1 MRSMRT
7 LLATAVAV
15 GLFGGAGDAALAH
28 ESWGHGPGYGP
39 GCGMMGPGMMGS
51 GMMGPGMMG
60 PGMMGPGMMGP
71 GMMGPG
77 MMGPGMTGPGMM
89 GPGMMG
95 PGMMGPGMMAPGM
108 MGQQPGQG
116 MGPGMMGQGPG
127 FGMGMGPGGQFAMPL
142 AKDLS
147 VDEARHML
155 EHRLAWLGNERL
167 KVGTVEE
174 KDADTIVA
182 EIVTAEGSVVQRLE
196 IDRHT
201 GWTRPGS

>member
-1 MRSMRT
+1 MRNIRT

-15 GLFGGAGDAALAH
+15 GLLVGAGGAALAH
-28 ESWGHGPGYGP
+28 ENWSQGPGYGP
-39 GCGMMGPGMMGS
+39 GCGMMTGPGMMGPGMMGQ

-60 PGMMGPGMMGP
+60 PGMMGPGMMG
-71 GMMGPG
+71 
-77 MMGPGMTGPGMM
+77 
-89 GPGMMG
+89 
-95 PGMMGPGMMAPGM
+95 
-108 MGQQPGQG
+108 QQPGQG
-116 MGPGMMGQGPG
+116 MGMGQGPG
-127 FGMGMGPGGQFAMPL
+127 FGMGTGPGGQFAMPL

-147 VDEARHML
+147 VDEARHIL
-155 EHRLAWLGNERL
+155 EHRLAWHGNERL

-201 GWTRPGS
+201 GWTRPAS

>member
-1 MRSMRT
+1 MMSMRT
-7 LLATAVAV
+7 VLATAVAV
-15 GLFGGAGDAALAH
+15 GLLVGAGGAALAH
-28 ESWGHGPGYGP
+28 ESWGPSYGP
-39 GCGMMGPGMMGS
+39 GCGMMMGP

-77 MMGPGMTGPGMM
+77 MMGPGMMGPGMM

-95 PGMMGPGMMAPGM
+95 PGMMGPGMM
-108 MGQQPGQG
+108 GQQPGNG
-116 MGPGMMGQGPG
+116 MGMGQGPG
-127 FGMGMGPGGQFAMPL
+127 FGMGMGPGGPFAMPL

-147 VDEARHML
+147 ADDVRHML
-155 EHRLAWLGNERL
+155 EHRLAWHGNERL

-182 EIVTAEGSVVQRLE
+182 EVVTAEGSVVQRLE

-201 GWTRPGS
+201 GWTRPAS